1 MSRLGVDVGGTFT
14 DVVLVDAEGRVT
26 IEKVL
31 TTPDDPSQ
39 AILTGGGALLEV
51 ERQSWGDLTQAVHAT
66 TLIANTLIQ
75 RTGARVGFVTT
86 AGFIDS
92 LAVGE
97 ENRYDLYDLFFRRPE
112 PLVPRRLRVGLGERT
127 AADGTRLRP
136 VDPADVEQIAE
147 IFRGAG
153 IEAVAVC
160 LLHSFRNPT
169 AEREVGALLAMAL
182 PGIPVTL
189 SSDIAPEIR
198 EYHRASTAVANAY
211 VQPMVQRYLARLE
224 VILRERGLAIP
235 LFLMLSE
242 GGIGAIETAQAA
254 PIRLVESGPAAGA
267 MAAAALVE
275 DAGIARAL
283 AFDMGGTTAKLC
295 MILDGEP
302 IRGYTTEVARLHRF
316 KKGSGLPLK
325 IPSIELIEI
334 GAGGGSIAHFDEA
347 GLMRVGPRSAEA
359 EPGPACYRRGGTAPT
374 VTDAD
379 LVLGYVDPDG
389 FLGGRM
395 RLDRGAAERALAE
408 GIGTRLGLTVEQTAL
423 AVHELVNDNMAGA
436 ARIHAIEHGQDPRRF
451 TLVAF
456 GGAGPVHAWR
466 VAQLLKLRQVVVPV
480 AAGVTSALGLL
491 ATPPAIEL
499 SRSLPGRFETLD
511 WGEVDRVLADM
522 EEHGRRILGRL
533 GVPPEA
539 VRLRRIAECRYVGQA
554 YEVQV
559 VLPDGSVA
567 ALGADALAGLFEARY
582 RALYRR
588 TLPGGRFEALT
599 WRLQAQGPAPTGRA
613 RLWGGRDAQ
622 VAKRGERD
630 AIFPGPGR
638 LPCLVLN
645 RYALRPGDAFAGPA
659 LVEEDET
666 TTVVGPGA
674 SVEVDDALRL
684 VMTLG

>member
-1 MSRLGVDVGGTFT
+1 M
-14 DVVLVDAEGRVT
+14 
-26 IEKVL
+26 
-31 TTPDDPSQ
+31 
-39 AILTGGGALLEV
+39 
-51 ERQSWGDLTQAVHAT
+51 
-66 TLIANTLIQ
+66 IANTLIQ

-136 VDPADVEQIAE
+136 VGPAEVEQVAG

-169 AEREVGALLAMAL
+169 HEREVGALLATML

-224 VILRERGLAIP
+224 VILGEHGLAIP

-242 GGIGAIETAQAA
+242 GGIGTIETAQAA

-334 GAGGGSIAHFDEA
+334 GAGGGSIAHFDES

-359 EPGPACYRRGGTAPT
+359 QPGPACYRRGGTAPT

-379 LVLGYVDPDG
+379 LVLGYVDPTASSAAACG
-389 FLGGRM
+389 STAAPLSGRSP
-395 RLDRGAAERALAE
+395 RA
-408 GIGTRLGLTVEQTAL
+408 
-423 AVHELVNDNMAGA
+423 
-436 ARIHAIEHGQDPRRF
+436 
-451 TLVAF
+451 
-456 GGAGPVHAWR
+456 
-466 VAQLLKLRQVVVPV
+466 
-480 AAGVTSALGLL
+480 S
-491 ATPPAIEL
+491 
-499 SRSLPGRFETLD
+499 
-511 WGEVDRVLADM
+511 
-522 EEHGRRILGRL
+522 
-533 GVPPEA
+533 
-539 VRLRRIAECRYVGQA
+539 
-554 YEVQV
+554 
-559 VLPDGSVA
+559 
-567 ALGADALAGLFEARY
+567 
-582 RALYRR
+582 
-588 TLPGGRFEALT
+588 
-599 WRLQAQGPAPTGRA
+599 
-613 RLWGGRDAQ
+613 
-622 VAKRGERD
+622 
-630 AIFPGPGR
+630 GPGS
-638 LPCLVLN
+638 
-645 RYALRPGDAFAGPA
+645 D
-659 LVEEDET
+659 
-666 TTVVGPGA
+666 
-674 SVEVDDALRL
+674 
-684 VMTLG
+684 